1 MPQKQR
7 YQDRVTLETIGR
19 VAVISL
25 DRPDRLNAFDAAMYE
40 GMNDALDAFASSPEL
55 WVAVIQANGD
65 RAFSAGADVRAL
77 NENAKNGVNAALGG
91 LKLDDS
97 MVTNKPLIAAVHGYC
112 VGEGVS
118 LALCC
123 DMIVADPDAQFVIS
137 EAKVGTNA
145 VDIPIK
151 LGKKIGY
158 SKAFAFLT
166 PGDPKSA
173 DWCERAGFV
182 EVISEAGEVQR
193 TALQI
198 ATSICENS
206 GPLAIRAQKET
217 LWRSVFE
224 DERAAKETGLAM
236 RTAIRLSGDY
246 KEGREAFLEKRKPKF
261 QGL

>member
-1 MPQKQR
+1 MTER
-7 YQDRVTLETIGR
+7 YQDRVTLERVGK
-19 VAVISL
+19 VAVITL
-25 DRPDRLNAFDAAMYE
+25 DRPERLNAFDAAMYE
-40 GMNDALDAFASSPEL
+40 GVNEALDTFATSPDL
-55 WVAVIQANGD
+55 WAAVIQANGD
-65 RAFSAGADVRAL
+65 RAFSAGADVSAL
-77 NENAKNGVNAALGG
+77 SENAKQGVNAALGG
-91 LKLDDS
+91 LKLDNE

-123 DMIVADPDAQFVIS
+123 DMIIADPNASFIIS

-151 LGKKIGY
+151 LAKKIGY

-166 PGDPKSA
+166 PGDPKSS

-182 EVISEAGEVQR
+182 ELISPLGKVQQ
-193 TALQI
+193 TALEF
-198 ATSICENS
+198 ATNLCEVS

-224 DERAAKETGLAM
+224 DEAKAKQVGLVM
-236 RTAIRLSGDY
+236 RTAIRQSEDY
-246 KEGREAFLEKRKPKF
+246 KEGREAFLEKRKPEFK
-261 QGL
+261 GA

>member
-1 MPQKQR
+1 MDR
-7 YQDRVTLETIGR
+7 YHDRVTLEAVGR
-19 VAVISL
+19 VGVITL
-25 DRPDRLNAFDAAMYE
+25 DRPERLNAFDAAMYD
-40 GMNDALDAFASSPEL
+40 GVNDAVAAFAGSPDL
-55 WVAVIQANGD
+55 WVAVIQASGD
-65 RAFSAGADVRAL
+65 RAFSAGADVQAL
-77 NENAKNGVNAALGG
+77 DANAKRGVNAALGG
-91 LKLDDS
+91 LHLDDQ
-97 MVTNKPLIAAVHGYC
+97 MVTNKPIIAAVHGYC

-123 DMIVADPDAQFVIS
+123 DLIVADPAAQFMIS

-173 DWCERAGFV
+173 EWCERAGFV
-182 EVISEAGEVQR
+182 ELVSDAGRVRE
-193 TALQI
+193 TALEL
-198 ATSICENS
+198 ATRICETA

-224 DERAAKETGLAM
+224 DDAVAKETGLAL
-236 RTAIRLSGDY
+236 RTAIRTSDDY
-246 KEGREAFLEKRKPKF
+246 REGREAFLEKRPPDF
-261 QGL
+261 QGR

>member
-1 MPQKQR
+1 MER
-7 YQDRVTLETIGR
+7 FQDRVTLETVGR
-19 VAVISL
+19 VAVITL
-25 DRPDRLNAFDAAMYE
+25 DRPERLNAFDADMYN
-40 GMNDALDAFASSPEL
+40 GMNEALDRFATSPDL
-55 WVAVIQANGD
+55 WAAVIQANGD

-77 NENAKNGVNAALGG
+77 NANAQQGINAALGG
-91 LKLDDS
+91 LKLDDA
-97 MVTNKPLIAAVHGYC
+97 MVTNKPIIAAVHGYC

-123 DMIVADPDAQFVIS
+123 DMIIADPDAQFVIS

-166 PGDPKSA
+166 PGDAKSA

-182 EVISEAGEVQR
+182 EIISESGKVQQ
-193 TALQI
+193 TALEF
-198 ATSICENS
+198 ATRICEES

-224 DERAAKETGLAM
+224 DETGAKEAGLAM
-236 RTAIRLSGDY
+236 RTAIRLSADY
-246 KEGREAFLEKRKPKF
+246 KEGREAFLEKRKPEFK
-261 QGL
+261 GL

>member
-1 MPQKQR
+1 MTER
-7 YQDRVTLETIGR
+7 FQDRVTLDKVGR
-19 VAVISL
+19 VAIITL
-25 DRPDRLNAFDAAMYE
+25 DRPERLNAFDASMYQ
-40 GMNDALDAFASSPEL
+40 GMNEALDRFATSPDL

-65 RAFSAGADVRAL
+65 RAFSAGADVAAL
-77 NENAKNGVNAALGG
+77 NENAKSGVNAALGG
-91 LKLDDS
+91 LNLDNS

-123 DMIVADPDAQFVIS
+123 DMIIADPAASFIIS

-151 LGKKIGY
+151 LAKKIGY

-173 DWCERAGFV
+173 EWCERAGFV
-182 EVISEAGEVQR
+182 ETISEAGQVQA
-193 TALQI
+193 TALQF
-198 ATSICENS
+198 AERMCAES

-224 DERAAKETGLAM
+224 DDQKAKEVGLAM
-236 RTAIRLSGDY
+236 RLAIRQSDDY
-246 KEGREAFLEKRKPKF
+246 REGREAFLEKRTPEFK
-261 QGL
+261 GA

>member
-1 MPQKQR
+1 MTER
-7 YQDRVTLETIGR
+7 YQDRVTLEVVGR

-25 DRPDRLNAFDAAMYE
+25 DRPDRLNAFDADMYN
-40 GMNDALDAFASSPEL
+40 GMNEALDRLATDPDL
-55 WVAVIQANGD
+55 WAGVIQAKGE

-77 NENAKNGVNAALGG
+77 NENAKNGIKAALGG
-91 LKLDDS
+91 LKLDDA
-97 MVTNKPLIAAVHGYC
+97 MVTNKPLIAAVHGFC

-123 DMIVADPDAQFVIS
+123 DMIVADPEATFIIS

-166 PGDPKSA
+166 PGDAKSA
-173 DWCERAGFV
+173 EWCERAGFV
-182 EVISEAGEVQR
+182 EVISEAGQVQE
-193 TALQI
+193 TALGL
-198 ATSICENS
+198 ATRICEES

-224 DERAAKETGLAM
+224 EEAAAKEVGLAM
-236 RTAIRLSGDY
+236 RTAIRLSADY
-246 KEGREAFLEKRKPKF
+246 KEGREAFLEKRKPEFK
-261 QGL
+261 GM

>member
-1 MPQKQR
+1 MER
-7 YQDRVTLETIGR
+7 FQDRVTLEVVGR

-25 DRPDRLNAFDAAMYE
+25 DRPDRLNAFDADMYN
-40 GMNDALDAFASSPEL
+40 GMNEALDRLATDPDL
-55 WVAVIQANGD
+55 WVGVIQAKGD

-91 LKLDDS
+91 LKLDDA
-97 MVTNKPLIAAVHGYC
+97 MVTNKPLIAAVHGFC

-123 DMIVADPDAQFVIS
+123 DMIVADPDAKFIIS

-166 PGDPKSA
+166 PGDAKSA

-182 EVISEAGEVQR
+182 EVISEAGQVQQ
-193 TALQI
+193 TALDF
-198 ATSICENS
+198 ATRICEES

-224 DERAAKETGLAM
+224 DEGTAKETGLAM
-236 RTAIRLSGDY
+236 RTAIRLSADY
-246 KEGREAFLEKRKPKF
+246 KEGREAFLEKRKPEFK
-261 QGL
+261 GM

>member
-1 MPQKQR
+1 MSER
-7 YQDRVTLETIGR
+7 FQDRVIFERIDR
-19 VAVISL
+19 VAIISL
-25 DRPDRLNAFDAAMYE
+25 DRPERLNAFDAAMYE
-40 GMNDALDAFASSPEL
+40 GVNEALAKFASDPDL
-55 WVAVIQANGD
+55 WVAIIQAKGD

-77 NENAKNGVNAALGG
+77 NENAKKGVNAALGG
-91 LKLDDS
+91 LNLDNH
-97 MVTNKPLIAAVHGYC
+97 MVTNKPLIAAVHGFC

-123 DMIVADPDAQFVIS
+123 DMIIADPKASFIIS

-151 LGKKIGY
+151 LAKKIGY

-182 EVISEAGEVQR
+182 EVISEAGQVRQ
-193 TALQI
+193 TALDVAQR
-198 ATSICENS
+198 ICNES

-224 DERAAKETGLAM
+224 DDVKAKEVGLSM
-236 RTAIRLSGDY
+236 RTAIRQSSDY
-246 KEGREAFLEKRKPKF
+246 KEGREAFLEKRSPEFK
-261 QGL
+261 GA

>member
-1 MPQKQR
+1 MVER
-7 YQDRVTLETIGR
+7 FQDRVLFETIGK
-19 VAVISL
+19 VAVITL
-25 DRPDRLNAFDAAMYE
+25 DRPERLNAFDAPMYQGVNE
-40 GMNDALDAFASSPEL
+40 ALDKFASSPSL
-55 WVAVIQANGD
+55 WVAVIQAAGE
-65 RAFSAGADVRAL
+65 RAFSAGADVAAL
-77 NENAKNGVNAALGG
+77 SDNAAKGVNAALGG
-91 LKLDDS
+91 LNLDDG
-97 MVTNKPLIAAVHGYC
+97 MVTNKPIIAAVHGFC

-123 DMIVADPDAQFVIS
+123 DMIFSDPDAKFIIS

-166 PGDPKSA
+166 PGDAKSA
-173 DWCERAGFV
+173 QWCERAGFV
-182 EVISEAGEVQR
+182 EVISDAGQVQTEALEYAQR
-193 TALQI
+193 
-198 ATSICENS
+198 ICSES

-224 DERAAKETGLAM
+224 DDAKAKEIGLAM

-246 KEGREAFLEKRKPKF
+246 KEGREAFLEKRKAEFK
-261 QGL
+261 GL